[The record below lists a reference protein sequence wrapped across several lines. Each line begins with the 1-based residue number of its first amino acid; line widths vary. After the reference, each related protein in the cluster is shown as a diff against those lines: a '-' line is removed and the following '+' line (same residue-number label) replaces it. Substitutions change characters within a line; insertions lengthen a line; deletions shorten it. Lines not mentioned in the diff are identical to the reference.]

1 MPAMVVY
8 MIIATANTYICVYI
22 YKCIRSHL
30 WLKSQ
35 AETDLFSDCASPAP
49 ANSGLPQL
57 LSPP

>member
-8 MIIATANTYICVYI
+8 MIIATANTYIYVYI

-35 AETDLFSDCASPAP
+35 AETDLFSDCALQECTH
-49 ANSGLPQL
+49 SG
-57 LSPP
+57 

>member
-8 MIIATANTYICVYI
+8 MIIATANTYIYVYIYI

-35 AETDLFSDCASPAP
+35 AETDLFSDCALQECAH
-49 ANSGLPQL
+49 SG
-57 LSPP
+57 

>member
-1 MPAMVVY
+1 MPGRIY
-8 MIIATANTYICVYI
+8 DHSHSQYIYICIYI